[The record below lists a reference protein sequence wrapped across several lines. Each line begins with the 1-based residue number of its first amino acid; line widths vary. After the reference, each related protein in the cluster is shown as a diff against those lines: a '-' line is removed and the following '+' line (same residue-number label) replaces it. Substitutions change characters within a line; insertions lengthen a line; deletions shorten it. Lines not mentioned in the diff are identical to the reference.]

1 MFQIQTQV
9 NIRWPKETL
18 MVLRRSKVINDSD
31 KNDEAEGDESDDKKV
46 HKKEGM
52 RRMVKR
58 EA

>member
-1 MFQIQTQV
+1 MAQRNTV
-9 NIRWPKETL
+9 

>member
-1 MFQIQTQV
+1 MAG
-9 NIRWPKETL
+9 PKETL
-18 MVLRRSKVINDSD
+18 WWFSEEVKSSMTVT

-58 EA
+58 KAWKDEN

>member
-1 MFQIQTQV
+1 
-9 NIRWPKETL
+9 

-31 KNDEAEGDESDDKKV
+31 KNDEAKGDESDDKKV
-46 HKKEGM
+46 HKKKGM